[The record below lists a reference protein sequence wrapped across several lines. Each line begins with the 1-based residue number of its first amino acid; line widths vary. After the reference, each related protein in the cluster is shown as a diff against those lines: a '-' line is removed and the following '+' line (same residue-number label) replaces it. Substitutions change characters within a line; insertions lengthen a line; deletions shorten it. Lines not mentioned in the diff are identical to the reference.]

1 VVNAIGTIQGM
12 SAAAGQT
19 KNTRMKAL
27 AAATAAMAAKNAASD
42 IAANGVSISLSLT
55 AGHSESEQTQTTA
68 STSHIGSTL
77 TAGNNIAITATGGGA
92 DSNVAII
99 GSDVSARNNVSLRAD
114 NQVSLLAAQD
124 LESQHSQS
132 KSMSAA
138 AGIAAS
144 YSSKGG
150 SAVGITG
157 SVSASRGT
165 MDGEGVTQINTHI
178 DAGAQLSI
186 ASGGDTNL
194 KGAVASASQV
204 IADVKGNLNIASLQD
219 TARFDSKEQSASVSG
234 TYGYGANVNASF
246 SQSTVHNDYASVQEQ
261 SGIRAGDGG
270 FQVTVGGN
278 TVLKGGVI
286 SNSTAGVAA
295 SSLVTTTLTHSD
307 IDNHATASASG
318 IGIGGGFTVAGTG
331 GDATSKDEGK
341 IKLMNMG
348 SSGSSV
354 SLPSANAVS
363 DNATGVTR
371 SGIGAGTLIITDDVA
386 QGGRTGQGTEQA
398 TAGISRNVVTGDDT
412 SGRTANNFNP
422 GAMQAELSITTMF
435 TAATAP
441 LAANAIGDIG
451 KTKQDAAQRQADEYK
466 ASAANAEGQGDV
478 QAAQAYRAK
487 QSEFQTISD
496 SWGDNGINRLAL
508 HAGAQGLIGGITSG
522 SAGALSS
529 VSGVVGGNLGQQLGK
544 SLGEAEADR
553 KGLQGQTRENLINT
567 YQNTLAAVGGAVTG
581 LAASSATGTG
591 GQNGGFIAAAQAGN
605 TSDTIDVF
613 NRQLHSEEKSI
624 AAKLAAASGGKYTAD
639 QVAAAMRASGNKKFG
654 EDVTAGMVVPLNA
667 GTTAKE
673 LYDTTGMLLTN
684 AGVGHAFLVQQ
695 IPSQVDP
702 ELATYIRNNTGGSS
716 SPYTWE
722 PSVLGIKPAPV
733 SVAAQN
739 PFTPNS
745 AGCITAECAAGI
757 APSFN
762 HRAGETQ
769 FLGGLQAVGGGAQA
783 VGGGALV
790 GGGLAACGAT
800 FGGGCVVA
808 AIGGLQM
815 LSGWDNVKTGT
826 ETALDAKPHTT
837 VGGELLQQT
846 GLSPGAAE
854 LLYGGLQLG
863 TGYGAIKLGTMKG
876 LFSVAENT
884 QSFKSAATIE
894 GNFYRDG
901 SIVDIG
907 EHFGKFENGA
917 SLLAPA
923 EILEK
928 YSVVGRA
935 DGLFVTSPDYLSAL
949 LKRTGGDNNLIKAE
963 LGIEPQYWNGP
974 LARVDISMPLGRNPR
989 LPSGLESGA
998 NSLFIRGGFT
1008 PSGAPEIV
1016 IDPVPTSLVK
1026 SIPVKRR

>member
-1 VVNAIGTIQGM
+1 
-12 SAAAGQT
+12 
-19 KNTRMKAL
+19 
-27 AAATAAMAAKNAASD
+27 
-42 IAANGVSISLSLT
+42 LT
-55 AGHSESEQTQTTA
+55 AGHSESEQTQTTT

-77 TAGNNIAITATGGGA
+77 AAGNNIAITATGGGA
-92 DSNVAII
+92 DSKIAIV
-99 GSDVSARNNVSLRAD
+99 GSDVSAKNNVSLRAD
-114 NQVSLLAAQD
+114 NQVNLLAAQD

-178 DAGAQLSI
+178 DAGTQLSI

-270 FQVTVGGN
+270 FQVSVGGN
-278 TVLKGGVI
+278 TDLKGGVI

-295 SSLVTTTLTHSD
+295 SSFVTTTLTHSD
-307 IDNHATASASG
+307 IENHATSSASG
-318 IGIGGGFTVAGTG
+318 IGIGGGFTVAGSG

-371 SGIGAGTLIITDDVA
+371 SGIGSGTLVITNGVA
-386 QGGRTGQGTEQA
+386 QGARTGQVTEQATAGTGQGTEQA
-398 TAGISRNVVTGDDT
+398 TVGINRNVVTGDET

-422 GAMQAELSITTMF
+422 GAMQAELSITRMF
-435 TAATAP
+435 TVATAP

-466 ASAANAEGQGDV
+466 ASAANAEAQGDV
-478 QAAQAYRAK
+478 QAAQAYTAK
-487 QSEFQTISD
+487 QSEFQAISD
-496 SWGDNGINRLAL
+496 AWGDNGINRLAL

-522 SAGALSS
+522 GAGALSG

-544 SLGEAEADR
+544 GLGEAEADR
-553 KGLQGQTRENLINT
+553 KGLQGRTRENLINT

-581 LAASSATGTG
+581 LAASSTTGTG
-591 GQNGGFIAAAQAGN
+591 GQNGGFIAAAQAAN

-613 NRQLHSEEKSI
+613 NRQLHPEEKSI

-639 QVAAAMRASGNKKFG
+639 QVAAAMRAGGNKKFG

-667 GTTAKE
+667 GTTVKE

-684 AGVGHAFLVQQ
+684 DGAGHAFLVQQ
-695 IPSQVDP
+695 IPLQVDP
-702 ELATYIRNNTGGSS
+702 ELAAYIRNNTGGSGS
-716 SPYTWE
+716 TYTWE
-722 PSVLGIKPAPV
+722 PSVLGVKPAPV
-733 SVAAQN
+733 SVVAQN

-769 FLGGLQAVGGGAQA
+769 FLGGVQAVGGGVQV
-783 VGGGALV
+783 VGGGGLV
-790 GGGLAACGAT
+790 AGGLAACGPT

-808 AIGGLQM
+808 GIGVLQM
-815 LSGWDNVKTGT
+815 LSGADNLKTGM
-826 ETALDAKPHTT
+826 ETASDAKPHTT
-837 VGGELLQQT
+837 IGGELLQQT

-863 TGYGAIKLGTMKG
+863 TGYGSLKLLGAVSELRTAQI
-876 LFSVAENT
+876 AEKTVDARAYITN
-884 QSFKSAATIE
+884 
-894 GNFYRDG
+894 NYYRDG
-901 SIVDIG
+901 DISPQALSTSSG
-907 EHFGKFENGA
+907 VTIRANPEKTITVLGTFADDTNNIINAQMGAPKTLSFADPKKGGFNLLNTADELYESLGPDKFWKEVNVPFLQAAIDRGDDIY
-917 SLLAPA
+917 LATRPTPA
-923 EILEK
+923 AIERL
-928 YSVVGRA
+928 SNS
-935 DGLFVTSPDYLSAL
+935 DGLSGFGREYDYLVKKGYVYDWISG
-949 LKRTGGDNNLIKAE
+949 KMCFGGCK
-963 LGIEPQYWNGP
+963 
-974 LARVDISMPLGRNPR
+974 
-989 LPSGLESGA
+989 
-998 NSLFIRGGFT
+998 
-1008 PSGAPEIV
+1008 
-1016 IDPVPTSLVK
+1016 K
-1026 SIPVKRR
+1026 